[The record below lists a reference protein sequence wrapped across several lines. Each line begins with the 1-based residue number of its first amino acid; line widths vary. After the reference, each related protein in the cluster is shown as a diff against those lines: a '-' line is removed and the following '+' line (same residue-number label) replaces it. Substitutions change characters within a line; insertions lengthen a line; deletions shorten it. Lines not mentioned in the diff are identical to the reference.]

1 MSYLRF
7 KTANASYILTVT
19 FFSVLEASVGSFY
32 ICLVILIVS
41 FSHNLISFS
50 FLNFSLWPYILLLPL
65 DSHHPSHPDSLLL
78 QVYAHIQIFALTDLY
93 GKQVE
98 CFHLTT
104 EKYACLTA
112 LLPSS
117 FYLNVTILHRASLVA
132 QMIREST
139 CNVGDLRSVP
149 GWEDT
154 LKEGMATHSSILA
167 WRIPT
172 NRGAWRATVQG
183 VTKSWTQL
191 THSTQHI
198 PHIFL
203 ISTPSFIFLYSTSYF
218 QKLYS
223 WYI

>member
-1 MSYLRF
+1 M
-7 KTANASYILTVT
+7 
-19 FFSVLEASVGSFY
+19 
-32 ICLVILIVS
+32 ILIVS

-65 DSHHPSHPDSLLL
+65 DSHPSHPASLLL
-78 QVYAHIQIFALTDLY
+78 QVYAHLQIFALTDLY

-132 QMIREST
+132 QIKRVHLQ
-139 CNVGDLRSVP
+139 CGRSVLNP
-149 GWEDT
+149 WVGRHPKGGHGNPLQYSCLENPHQQRCLAGYSPRGHKELDT
-154 LKEGMATHSSILA
+154 TD
-167 WRIPT
+167 
-172 NRGAWRATVQG
+172 
-183 VTKSWTQL
+183 
-191 THSTQHI
+191 TQHT